1 MRQLF
6 AWFLITVAPVA
17 AAQTAAVPANTG
29 LCLNAEEAA
38 LVQLVNN
45 YRVQNGKAALP
56 ASRWLV
62 TTGQWHV
69 WDRIAN
75 TAVGGVCNP
84 HSWSAAM
91 PSLWQAVCYTADHAQ
106 AAQMWA
112 KPRQISLGAYTGNGF
127 ENSADSGVPMTAA
140 QALAQW
146 QGSPAHRDVILNQGS
161 WAGIAFGGL
170 GVGIVGNYAV
180 LWFGDRVDSSG
191 TLAACPQ
198 QVDAVFA
205 ADFEQ
210 LAAPLP

>member
-1 MRQLF
+1 MRHLL
-6 AWFLITVAPVA
+6 AWSLIAIAPIA
-17 AAQTAAVPANTG
+17 GAQSTSVPANTG
-29 LCLNAEEAA
+29 VCLNAQEAA

-45 YRVQNGKAALP
+45 YRVQNGKPALP

-75 TAVGGVCNP
+75 NAVGGACNP

-91 PSLWQAVCYTADHAQ
+91 PNLWQPVCYTSDHAQ

-112 KPRQISLGAYTGNGF
+112 KPRQISLNSYSGNGF
-127 ENSADSGVPMTAA
+127 ENSADSGAPMTAA
-140 QALAQW
+140 QALSQW

-170 GVGIVGNYAV
+170 GVGIQGNYAV
-180 LWFGDRVDSSG
+180 LWFGDRVDTSG
-191 TLAACPQ
+191 TLTECA
-198 QVDAVFA
+198 
-205 ADFEQ
+205 
-210 LAAPLP
+210 AAPDLSLIHI

>member
-1 MRQLF
+1 MSNSMRHLL
-6 AWFLITVAPVA
+6 AWSLIAIAPIA
-17 AAQTAAVPANTG
+17 GAQSTSVPANTG
-29 LCLNAEEAA
+29 VCLNAQEAA

-45 YRVQNGKAALP
+45 YRVQNGKPALP

-75 TAVGGVCNP
+75 NAVGGACNP

-91 PSLWQAVCYTADHAQ
+91 PNLWQPVCYTSDHAQ

-112 KPRQISLGAYTGNGF
+112 KPRQISLGAYSGNGF
-127 ENSADSGVPMTAA
+127 ENSADSGAPMTAA
-140 QALAQW
+140 QALLQW

-170 GVGIVGNYAV
+170 GVGIQGNYAV
-180 LWFGDRVDSSG
+180 LWFGDRADTSG
-191 TLAACPQ
+191 TLTECAAAP
-198 QVDAVFA
+198 DTVFA
-205 ADFEQ
+205 GNFE
-210 LAAPLP
+210 